1 MSRTSG
7 HAIPWHHH
15 GPASPDAPPGRP
27 RPQRQRHR
35 HCSCQSASGPARGGE
50 ASLVGGLMDDVMAL
64 LASLPGR
71 FSALRST
78 QNQRRLRGDAA
89 TRLEKS

>member
-1 MSRTSG
+1 MLLSVRVG
-7 HAIPWHHH
+7 VLREA
-15 GPASPDAPPGRP
+15 
-27 RPQRQRHR
+27 
-35 HCSCQSASGPARGGE
+35 GE